1 MRCGYKNSHLHL
13 IIKRCASERKI
24 IQRQRKQLWVCECEC
39 LCLVV
44 GVCTLALAALQLPLC
59 NALCGKQL
67 LACAPRVSKSF
78 WCGSNF
84 NATLPIASRCA
95 AHFFCDTFKRHA
107 TSLPPSLPPSAMHRC
122 MCNVKWNVKGKST
135 FLTRC
140 SNFNFGTFL
149 PLLSPLS
156 LFPITPLFLLLFHS
170 LGKVHLKV
178 AATKRKLFN

>member
-1 MRCGYKNSHLHL
+1 MCVFVCGG
-13 IIKRCASERKI
+13 
-24 IQRQRKQLWVCECEC
+24 
-39 LCLVV
+39 V

-84 NATLPIASRCA
+84 NATLRIASRCA

-107 TSLPPSLPPSAMHRC
+107 TSLPPSLPPTAMHRC
-122 MCNVKWNVKGKST
+122 MCNVNWNVKGKST

-149 PLLSPLS
+149 PLRALSPVSPSLS
-156 LFPITPLFLLLFHS
+156 LLLLHS